1 MLSKLIKFGHMNKK
15 LEEYIKDKMDAIVFL
30 IVVIGTILV
39 ILINPSNFVVPLLVV
54 INLIF
59 GLVDLVKKNKKI
71 KLLISIILMIISFL
85 IIDEINISSFFNLLK
100 RHAIIIYIYALR
112 RLLH

>member
-15 LEEYIKDKMDAIVFL
+15 SEEYIKDKMDAIVFL

-39 ILINPSNFVVPLLVV
+39 ILINPSNFVVPLLVG

-85 IIDEINISSFFNLLK
+85 IIDEINIST
-100 RHAIIIYIYALR
+100 IIDFLF
-112 RLLH
+112 

>member
-1 MLSKLIKFGHMNKK
+1 MLSKLIKFGQMNKK
-15 LEEYIKDKMDAIVFL
+15 LEEYIKEKMDAMVFL

-39 ILINPSNFVVPLLVV
+39 ILINPSNFVVPLLVG

-85 IIDEINISSFFNLLK
+85 IIDEINIST
-100 RHAIIIYIYALR
+100 IIDFLF
-112 RLLH
+112 

>member
-1 MLSKLIKFGHMNKK
+1 MLSKLIKFGQMNKK

-39 ILINPSNFVVPLLVV
+39 ILINPSNFVVPLLVG

-59 GLVDLVKKNKKI
+59 GLMRIVVVKVIQLINTMKSTI
-71 KLLISIILMIISFL
+71 ALIS
-85 IIDEINISSFFNLLK
+85 
-100 RHAIIIYIYALR
+100 
-112 RLLH
+112 